1 VPHIASSSPTR
12 RLLALLAITASLGAA
27 AACGSSNAAGSNTE
41 SKAAASSSA
50 GATTKVAIGVAAPT
64 AEQSLPAVAAELGF
78 FKAHGIEADVKLI
91 PGGPQITAGLVGGSL
106 DFGVY
111 SAPGPEVGAV
121 QKAPIKYVGVWTHK
135 SNLGLVV
142 APGINSVEDLKG
154 KAIAVSSPGTTTAIY
169 TDMLLRKAGLD
180 PATSV
185 IRRNVGGQG
194 AALSAFASGQVKA
207 AIFGA
212 PVTYTAVAKVPGA
225 KILIDYSGED
235 FAWPYAGI
243 VVTKSTADKKQDTIS
258 RVLAALQDAAKAY
271 KDPAK
276 ADQIVAII
284 SKFTSTTDL
293 TLVRKSFDVAV
304 AGIDTSMLPQE
315 ADHKNVLEQLAFTNP
330 AAKGFPA
337 ADMVDKSFAE
347 KLHGNG

>member
-1 VPHIASSSPTR
+1 VPHIASSSRTR
-12 RLLALLAITASLGAA
+12 RLLAILVVTASLGAA
-27 AACGSSNAAGSNTE
+27 AACGGSDAKGDVAAGP
-41 SKAAASSSA
+41 SA
-50 GATTKVAIGVAAPT
+50 GASIKVAIGVAAPT

-91 PGGPQITAGLVGGSL
+91 PGGPQITAGLVGDSL

-121 QKAPIKYVGVWTHK
+121 QKAPIKYVGAWTHR

-154 KAIAVSSPGTTTAIY
+154 QAIAVSSPGTTTAIY

-185 IRRNVGGQG
+185 VRRNVGGQG
-194 AALSAFASGQVKA
+194 AALNAFVSGQVKA

-212 PVTYTAVAKVPGA
+212 PVTYTAVAKLPGA
-225 KILIDYSGED
+225 KILIDYSLED

-243 VVTKSTADKKQDTIS
+243 VVTNSTATEKQDMVN

-276 ADQIVAII
+276 TDQIIGII

-293 TLVRKSFDVAV
+293 ALVRKSFEVAA
-304 AGIDTSMLPQE
+304 AGIDTSMVPRE
-315 ADHKNVLEQLAFTNP
+315 EDHANVLEQLAFTNP

-337 ADMVDKSFAE
+337 ADMVNKSFAE
-347 KLHGNG
+347 KLDGNG